1 MKSKQYIIVCCVL
14 IALALFTG
22 CSQHKA
28 SVRPNPAD
36 IIAHTDGII
45 KRDGVIS
52 VVLAHA
58 PQTGIGL
65 NPFVFEPALEG
76 TAEWSEDGT
85 RVDFKPKTPLKPG
98 KKYIATFDFKKLG
111 LTEKGFFNFMFRVAL
126 PEIQFTAEPEL
137 KAVDKKT
144 VMITGSFTA
153 YAIES
158 SADIESLVTAKL
170 GAKPLA
176 VSWSHPGE
184 NLHVFTIKAVPRTNK
199 SQKLNLS
206 IDTRKVQGKIYRNF
220 EFAIPEAGTFA
231 LLGIKPTSA
240 TTGNAITLSFSEPLK
255 KNQDLRGLIDIKGI
269 KTLRYEID
277 DNFVRVYSDIP
288 LPQNT
293 EVTVHPGIQSIS
305 NNFIATKVSAT
316 VESKW
321 DIPAVWFEDT
331 GVIIPTTQGTKVLLK
346 TKNLAKVYIEVL
358 HIYGSNMIQFLQ
370 VNEFNG
376 SEELKRVGD
385 VIWRKTV
392 DLSWDDSMKNKEQTH
407 VIDLGP
413 LLANNPGGMYQI
425 RATYNNECI
434 KYESPNTYTDFG
446 NWKFP
451 PIVIDADEE
460 QSYWDY
466 YEGYGYDE
474 ESGFNYDEYWKYSN
488 DPIHPAYYYRHK
500 QDIVARKNV
509 LVSDVGLNV
518 KVETDG
524 TLHVFASDLKTTK
537 PLSGLSVSVYSYSAK
552 LVASGTLDKNGFAVL
567 KPQSTLE
574 PMFIITRGSL
584 GNMQNGYLKLTRPL
598 AISHFEIGGEKPEQG
613 IKGFIYT
620 ERGIWRPGDDI
631 HIVFILQDP
640 GKKIPQNHPV
650 ELNLINPR
658 GQNIQSIVLT
668 KSVNGFYYFK
678 TSTASDA
685 PTGNYLAKIKVGNAV
700 FTKPLKIEAIV
711 PNRLKTNITYGNA
724 PYIDVNLSSLTF
736 QAAWLHGAPASDMK
750 ADVSML
756 LELDKNYFG
765 SSYPDYTFYSP
776 LFVSSSDKNE
786 LWNGYLDSNG
796 KKTFS
801 VDFSEYKSISGPC
814 KAYFFT
820 RVFEESG
827 IFSSEVLTVPFHPF
841 KQYVG
846 IKLPQGDKAR
856 NMLLTDKD
864 HQVELLLLDTN
875 GKTVSSGTVQVE
887 IYKLTWRWWF
897 EKSESEET
905 EVASSEMKQLVTS
918 DQVPI
923 KNGKGIYKLRIN
935 YPEWGRFLIRV
946 RDIADGHEAGK
957 EFYIDWPGWAGK
969 GRENTGD
976 SAMMLSFA
984 ADKDLYRVG
993 EKVQIQFPSNKESS
1007 AYVTIE
1013 KSGRVLKEESIPTN
1027 EGYTVYTFTVTADM
1041 VPNVY
1046 VHITYLQP
1054 HLQTKNDLPIRLYGI
1069 APIMVENPMT
1079 RLEPR
1084 ITTPETLEPL
1094 KKSQFTV
1101 YEESGRAMTYTVA
1114 VVDEGL
1120 LGITKFSVP
1129 NPWTAFYKK
1138 EASML
1143 TSYDIYRDVANAYSG
1158 SLQSFLTIGG
1168 GDSAG
1173 DNALKKPN
1181 RFPPVVK
1188 FYGPFTL
1195 ERGQKNVHELELGQ
1209 YVGAVRYMIVAGT
1222 PDGAYGKY
1230 EKEVQVKSSLM
1241 TFITAPR
1248 FVGPKERISVP
1259 VTVFSY
1265 LGKNAQVNVSLTVK
1279 GPGTIIGSNKQ
1290 TLIFP
1295 QDGDLLANF
1304 DVQLQDQEGTLTIE
1318 AVAVSPSGKSAVQT
1332 INIPVQSPS
1341 IPVTTVSQKV
1351 IAGKSKVT
1359 LEHQLPGIPGSNAAW
1374 LEVSILPPI
1383 NLSAHLQY
1391 LIGYPHGCGE
1401 QRTSKM
1407 FPQLF
1412 LPSTVNLSKQELDA
1426 VQSNITNGIKD
1437 LQLFQK
1443 STGGFIFWQGQY
1455 DESTWLTAYVAHFL
1469 YMAQKMGYLLPSG
1482 MLDNALKFL
1491 SNKVKQSNIGSGIND
1506 EGYYYGLL
1514 SEQAYVLYVLALAGK
1529 ADIGGLNRLAAL
1541 DPKATTIR
1549 LQLAA
1554 AYAYAGV
1561 KNKAQ
1566 DILAKTKFNVYPSSY
1581 YEYTYGST
1589 LREMAMVLDCL
1600 NVLGDNAAAP
1610 AVYKEIADKLAT
1622 GRYFST
1628 QDLAF
1633 SLIAIQPYVQNLKKD
1648 TAKLEYQDK
1657 SGQVQTIELS
1667 KTVMRVPLT
1676 VSDAAIKLTINNP
1689 DAVQVYARIIA
1700 TGRALPGTE
1709 TKLENGLELGVTY
1722 YDTNY
1727 NMINP
1732 GQGYRG
1738 QDMIV
1743 KIRVKNK
1750 LYQKLNNVAVTYRIP
1765 SGWEIINQRIATTE
1779 DTTTERYFYKDIRD
1793 DRVMFYTN
1801 LNKYEEQEFTVFVNR
1816 TYGGQ
1821 FYLPAVTAEAMY
1833 KPEITAVLPGAAL
1846 PLIIA
1851 TQPSP

>member
-1 MKSKQYIIVCCVL
+1 MKRKQYKIVYVAIIL
-14 IALALFTG
+14 YALFTS
-22 CSQHKA
+22 CSQHKTL
-28 SVRPNPAD
+28 VRPNPVD
-36 IIAHTDGII
+36 IIAHTDGIV
-45 KRDGVIS
+45 KRDSVIS

-65 NPFVFEPALEG
+65 NPFMFEPALEG
-76 TAEWSEDGT
+76 SVVWSEDGT
-85 RVDFKPKTPLKPG
+85 RVDFKPKAPLKPG
-98 KKYIATFDFKKLG
+98 KKYIATFDFRKLG
-111 LTEKGFFNFMFRVAL
+111 LADKGFFNFTFGVAL

-137 KAVDKKT
+137 KAIDEKT

-158 SADIESLVTAKL
+158 SADIESLVSAKL
-170 GAKPLA
+170 GTKSLA
-176 VSWSHPGE
+176 LSWSHPGE
-184 NLHVFTIKAVPRTNK
+184 NLHVFTIKAVPRTSK
-199 SQKLNLS
+199 AQKLNLS
-206 IDTRKVQGKIYRNF
+206 IDTRKLQGKIYRNF
-220 EFAIPEAGTFA
+220 EFVIPEAGSFA
-231 LLGIKPTSA
+231 LLGVKQTSSSS
-240 TTGNAITLSFSEPLK
+240 GNAVTLSFSEPLK

-269 KTLRYEID
+269 TTLRYEID
-277 DNFVRVYSDIP
+277 DNLVRVYSDIP

-293 EVTVHPGIQSIS
+293 EVTVHPGIESIS
-305 NNFIATKVSAT
+305 NNYIATKVSAT
-316 VESKW
+316 VASQW
-321 DIPAVWFEDT
+321 DIPAVWFEDS
-331 GVIIPTTQGTKVLLK
+331 GVIIPTTQGTKVLLN

-370 VNEFNG
+370 VNELNG

-385 VIWRKTV
+385 VIWRKTIE
-392 DLSWDDSMKNKEQTH
+392 LPWDDSMKNKEQTH

-413 LLANNPGGMYQI
+413 ILASNPGGMYQI
-425 RATYNNECI
+425 RATYNYECI

-466 YEGYGYDE
+466 YDGYGYDE
-474 ESGFNYDEYWKYSN
+474 DSGFNYDEYWKYSN
-488 DPIHPAYYYRHK
+488 DPIHPSYYYRHK
-500 QDIVARKNV
+500 QDIIARKNV

-518 KVETDG
+518 KVDTDG
-524 TLHVFASDLKTTK
+524 SLHVFASDLKTTK

-552 LVASGTLDKNGFAVL
+552 LIASSTLDKNGFAL
-567 KPQSTLE
+567 IKPQSTLE
-574 PMFIITRGSL
+574 PMFVITRGSS
-584 GNMQNGYLKLTRPL
+584 GNTQNGYLKLTRPL
-598 AISHFEIGGEKPEQG
+598 AISHFEVGGEKSAQG

-631 HIVFILQDP
+631 HIVFILQDS
-640 GKKIPQNHPV
+640 GKKIPPNHPV
-650 ELNLINPR
+650 EFSLINPR

-668 KSVNGFYYFK
+668 QSVNGFYYFK

-700 FTKPLKIEAIV
+700 FTKPIKVEAII
-711 PNRLKTNITYGNA
+711 PNRLKTNISYGNA
-724 PYIDVNLSSLTF
+724 PFIDTKLSSLTL
-736 QAAWLHGAPASDMK
+736 QATWLHGAPASDMK

-756 LELDKNYFG
+756 LELDKKYFA

-776 LFVSSSDKNE
+776 LFLSASDKNE
-786 LWNGYLDSNG
+786 LWNGYLDSSG

-814 KAYFFT
+814 KAFFFT

-875 GKTVSSGTVQVE
+875 GKPVSSGTVQVE
-887 IYKLTWRWWF
+887 IFKLSWRWWF
-897 EKSESEET
+897 EKSNNEET
-905 EVASSEMKQLVTS
+905 EVASSEIKQLVTS
-918 DQVPI
+918 DQVQI
-923 KNGKGIYKLRIN
+923 KNGKGTYKLRIN
-935 YPEWGRFLIRV
+935 YPEWGRFIIRV

-969 GRENTGD
+969 GRDNTGD
-976 SAMMLSFA
+976 STMMLSFT
-984 ADKDLYRVG
+984 ADKDLYKVG
-993 EKVQIQFPSNKESS
+993 EKVQIQFPSNKDSS
-1007 AYVTIE
+1007 AYVTLE
-1013 KSGRVLKEESIPTN
+1013 KNGKVLKEEIIQTN
-1027 EGYTVYTFTVTADM
+1027 DGYTVYTFTVTADM

-1046 VHITYLQP
+1046 AHITYLQP

-1069 APIMVENPMT
+1069 APIMVENPLT

-1084 ITTPETLEPL
+1084 ITTPDTLEPL

-1101 YEESGRAMTYTVA
+1101 YEASGRAMTYTVA

-1129 NPWTAFYKK
+1129 DPWNAFYKK
-1138 EASML
+1138 EASL
-1143 TSYDIYRDVANAYSG
+1143 LVSYDIYRDVANAYSG

-1168 GDSAG
+1168 GDSEG
-1173 DNALKKPN
+1173 ENALKKPN

-1195 ERGQKNVHELELGQ
+1195 DRGQKNVHELELGE
-1209 YVGAVRYMIVAGT
+1209 YIGAVRYMIVAGT
-1222 PDGAYGKY
+1222 QEGAYGKY

-1241 TFITAPR
+1241 AFVTAPR
-1248 FVGPKERISVP
+1248 FVGPTERISIP

-1279 GPGTIIGSNKQ
+1279 GPGTILGSNKQ
-1290 TLIFP
+1290 TLVFQ

-1304 DVQLQDQEGTLTIE
+1304 DVQLQDQEGSLTIE
-1318 AVAVSPSGKSAVQT
+1318 AVAVSTSGKSAVQT
-1332 INIPVQSPS
+1332 ITIPVQSPS
-1341 IPVTTVSQKV
+1341 VPVTTVAQKL

-1359 LEHQLPGIPGSNAAW
+1359 LEHTLPGIPGSNAAW
-1374 LEVSILPPI
+1374 LEVSLLPPI

-1391 LIGYPHGCGE
+1391 LIGYPHGCSE

-1412 LPSTVNLSKQELDA
+1412 LPNTINLSKQELDTI
-1426 VQSNITNGIKD
+1426 QNNITNGIKD

-1443 STGGFIFWQGQY
+1443 STGGFVFWQGQY
-1455 DESTWLTAYVAHFL
+1455 DESTWLTAYVTHFL
-1469 YMAQKMGYLLPSG
+1469 FMAQKMGYVLPSG
-1482 MLDNALKFL
+1482 MLENALKFL
-1491 SNKVKQSNIGSGIND
+1491 SNKVKQSNIGSGKND

-1541 DPKATTIR
+1541 DPQATTIR

-1566 DILAKTKFNVYPSSY
+1566 ELLTKTKYNNYPGSY
-1581 YEYTYGST
+1581 FEYTYGST

-1600 NVLGDNAAAP
+1600 NVLGDSAVAP
-1610 AVYKEIADKLAT
+1610 SIYKEIADRLAT
-1622 GRYFST
+1622 GRYYST
-1628 QDLAF
+1628 QDIAF

-1648 TAKLEYQDK
+1648 TARLEYQDSNGK
-1657 SGQVQTIELS
+1657 TETIEIT
-1667 KTVMRVPLT
+1667 KTLVRIPLT
-1676 VSDAAIKLTINNP
+1676 ITGKTIKLTIDNTN
-1689 DAVQVYARIIA
+1689 AMQVYARIIA
-1700 TGRALPGTE
+1700 TGRAMPGSE
-1709 TKLENGLELGVTY
+1709 PKLENGLELDVTY

-1727 NMINP
+1727 NIIKP
-1732 GQGYRG
+1732 EQGYRG

-1743 KIRVKNK
+1743 KISIKNK

-1765 SGWEIINQRIATTE
+1765 SGWEIINQRIADTE
-1779 DTTTERYFYKDIRD
+1779 SNKSEGYFYKDIRD

-1801 LNKYEEQEFTVFVNR
+1801 LDKYEEQTFTVFVNR

-1821 FYLPAVTAEAMY
+1821 FYLPAITAEAMY
-1833 KPEITAVLPGAAL
+1833 KPEITAVLPGAKL
-1846 PLIIA
+1846 PLITA
-1851 TQPSP
+1851 LQPSP